1 MDEPMFTQPLMY
13 QKIRKH
19 TNVYQLYTDKLL
31 KEGLVNQEEIEVRIS
46 KDHADDQV
54 MMFRRVYMNTTT
66 FVNELSRHR
75 LR

>member
-31 KEGLVNQEEIEVRIS
+31 KEGLVNQEEIEVRKS